1 MDITETFNNPIDLVF
16 ISLEQTG
23 IEINKSI
30 KLIGNGQNY
39 ILNLRGII
47 YLGAHHFTARIVTPD
62 RNVWYHD
69 GIGTGQSCLNEGHLS
84 DFSKNSLMT
93 CKGRQAVVVVYTK

>member
-1 MDITETFNNPIDLVF
+1 MDITKTFNNPIDLVF

-30 KLIGNGQNY
+30 KLIGHGQNY

-47 YLGAHHFTARIVTPD
+47 YLGVHHFTAHIVTLD
-62 RNVWYHD
+62 RNV
-69 GIGTGQSCLNEGHLS
+69 
-84 DFSKNSLMT
+84 
-93 CKGRQAVVVVYTK
+93 